1 MPKTKMLLDVEKI
14 RKDFPILKV
23 KVNGKPLVYF
33 DNAATSQK
41 PKQVID
47 ALSDYYENYNANI
60 HRSIHKL
67 GEQATLAYENA
78 HKKVAEFI
86 NSDPEEIVFTK
97 GATESLNLV
106 AYSLTENLK
115 PNDEIIL
122 TQMEHHSNL
131 VPWQQ
136 LAKKKNLKLN
146 FVEFDEEGKLRLGQF
161 EELLNKKTKIVS
173 VVHMSNALG
182 TINPV
187 EEIAKTVK
195 EKSSAYFIVD
205 AAQSVPH
212 MPVDVKKMN
221 CDFLAFSGHKMLA
234 PTGIGVLYG
243 KKELLEKMQ
252 PFQYGGG
259 MIKEVTFKDT
269 KFNDIPWKF
278 EAGTPN
284 IAQGIG
290 LAAAVDYLNKVGM
303 KNIMNHGKEL
313 ANYCYEKLSEIDEV
327 EIYGPKERGA
337 LVSFNVKNV
346 HAHDTATILDGEGI
360 AVRAGHHCTMPLH
373 SVLGIPAS
381 TRASF
386 YLYNTKEEIDKLAE
400 GIQKVIKVFS

>member
-1 MPKTKMLLDVEKI
+1 MLLDVENI

-41 PKQVID
+41 PKRVID

-161 EELLNKKTKIVS
+161 EELLNKKTRVVS

-187 EEIAKTVK
+187 KEIAKTVK
-195 EKSSAYFIVD
+195 DAGADYMEFEYERIYTEEIVEKSAKMIGFENTRENFPLSLSQNILPEYTFERLKEKIRDVENYAKKIGLTLGFQPFYFPERLEEYYNRAPRGEHFCKHLFIPRIDCEGNVIFCF
-205 AAQSVPH
+205 AIKKPFGNLTHQSFEEIWYGVELEH
-212 MPVDVKKMN
+212 FREK
-221 CDFLAFSGHKMLA
+221 FLSS
-234 PTGIGVLYG
+234 GVLPICETCE
-243 KKELLEKMQ
+243 KLVCLEKTRNMD
-252 PFQYGGG
+252 GR
-259 MIKEVTFKDT
+259 EV
-269 KFNDIPWKF
+269 I
-278 EAGTPN
+278 
-284 IAQGIG
+284 
-290 LAAAVDYLNKVGM
+290 
-303 KNIMNHGKEL
+303 EL
-313 ANYCYEKLSEIDEV
+313 Q
-327 EIYGPKERGA
+327 
-337 LVSFNVKNV
+337 
-346 HAHDTATILDGEGI
+346 
-360 AVRAGHHCTMPLH
+360 TMP
-373 SVLGIPAS
+373 GKPNKDFIIE
-381 TRASF
+381 R
-386 YLYNTKEEIDKLAE
+386 
-400 GIQKVIKVFS
+400 

>member
-1 MPKTKMLLDVEKI
+1 MLLDVEKI

-337 LVSFNVKNV
+337 LVSFNVKEV
-346 HAHDTATILDGEGI
+346 HAHDTATILDSEGI

-386 YLYNTKEEIDKLAE
+386 YLYNTKEEIDKLAK

>member
-41 PKQVID
+41 PKRVID

-337 LVSFNVKNV
+337 LVSFNVKEV
-346 HAHDTATILDGEGI
+346 HAHDTATILDSEGI